1 MTVAEVASYTQG
13 VLRCG
18 EAYHSRNLEFGF
30 ASDLMSDVL
39 TVTEEGILLITGLA
53 TVQTVRTA
61 TMADVDTV
69 LLVRGKFA
77 PAAMLALADESGLVI
92 IESPYSMF
100 RASGVLFGKGLSP
113 IY

>member
-1 MTVAEVASYTQG
+1 MTVEEIASATQG

-18 EAYHSRNLEFGF
+18 ESHQSRNLTFAF

-39 TVTEEGILLITGLA
+39 TVTEDGILLITGLA

-61 TMADVDTV
+61 TMADVDTI
-69 LLVRGKFA
+69 LLVRGKLA
-77 PAAMLALADESGLVI
+77 PAAMLSLAEENGLVV

-100 RASGVLFGKGLSP
+100 RASGVLFGMGLSP

>member
-1 MTVAEVASYTQG
+1 MTVERILEITRG
-13 VLRCG
+13 VLRCN
-18 EAYHSRNLEFGF
+18 EQYADRDLKYAF

-61 TMADVDTV
+61 TMADIDTV
-69 LLVRGKFA
+69 LLVRGKHA
-77 PAAMLALADESGLVI
+77 PSAMLSLAEENGLVI
-92 IESPYSMF
+92 IESPFSMY
-100 RASGVLFGKGLSP
+100 RSSGVLYEGGLSP

>member
-1 MTVAEVASYTQG
+1 MTVEEIASLTQG

-18 EAYHSRNLEFGF
+18 EAYNQRNLTYAF

-39 TVTEEGILLITGLA
+39 TVTEEGILLVTGLA

-61 TMADVDTV
+61 TMADIDAI
-69 LLVRGKFA
+69 LLVRGKPA
-77 PAAMLALADESGLVI
+77 PAAMLALAEENNLVI
-92 IESPYSMF
+92 IESPFSMY
-100 RASGVLFGKGLSP
+100 RASGTLFGRGLSP

>member
-1 MTVAEVASYTQG
+1 MTVQEIASATQG

-18 EAYHSRNLEFGF
+18 EANQSRNLTFAF

-39 TVTEEGILLITGLA
+39 TVTEDGILLITGLA

-69 LLVRGKFA
+69 LLVRGKQA
-77 PAAMLALADESGLVI
+77 PTAMIALAEENGLVI
-92 IESPYSMF
+92 IESPFSMF
-100 RASGVLFGKGLSP
+100 RASGVLFTKGLSP